1 MKEKKQIKLK
11 AGTKV
16 CHINLPDVYG
26 TLTENI
32 KKGYPAL
39 VRIERQ
45 NKFGILRS
53 NEIIAIRPS
62 KLRKCTREDM
72 IRIAINKMKEK

>member
-1 MKEKKQIKLK
+1 MKDQKRIKLK
-11 AGTKV
+11 AGMKV

-26 TLTENI
+26 TLTEDI

-39 VRIERQ
+39 LRVENQ
-45 NKFGILRS
+45 NKTGIMKIS
-53 NEIIAIRPS
+53 NIIAIRPS

-72 IRIAINKMKEK
+72 LRIAINKMKEK